1 MTKKFDKKRLI
12 LVISGAALLI
22 IGLIGLLVTFLTR
35 DKKFPLDSDQFGSS
49 EFIDISG
56 EDYEKL
62 LSEKKSFLVFVD
74 QEGCITARGLEERL
88 GQISREK
95 NLKIYHI
102 MFSDARNTS
111 MHENVKHYPSVVI
124 IDKGKMAAWLKAD
137 ADEDK
142 ERYNSLEDLEQ
153 WLNNYIKWS

>member
-1 MTKKFDKKRLI
+1 MTKKLDKKRLTLI
-12 LVISGAALLI
+12 ICGAVLLI
-22 IGLIGLLVTFLTR
+22 VGLAGLIITFLTQNQ
-35 DKKFPLDSDQFGSS
+35 KFPLDPDQFGSS
-49 EFIDISG
+49 EFIDITG
-56 EDYEKL
+56 EEYEKL
-62 LSEKKSFLVFVD
+62 VSDKKSFLVFVD

-142 ERYNSLEDLEQ
+142 ERYNSLESLNQ

>member
-1 MTKKFDKKRLI
+1 MTKKLGKKRLI
-12 LVISGAALLI
+12 LIISGAALLI

-35 DKKFPLDSDQFGSS
+35 GQKFPLDSDQFGSA

-62 LSEKKSFLVFVD
+62 LSDKKSFLVFVD
-74 QEGCITARGLEERL
+74 QDGCITARGLEERL
-88 GQISREK
+88 GQISKEK

-142 ERYNSLEDLEQ
+142 ERYNSLESLEQ